1 MLTKQVVGLPES
13 VDVSINGYTDGVLPG
28 LPSCLAMPRKAV
40 NRPEDLSTSAPVAAA
55 SACVTIAEAVP
66 EPLLNDEPVQE
77 YAEKLRR
84 GKSFLN
90 LVLVN
95 VATGINQHRLRQIR
109 ATVKGDTEVINLYS
123 ETEKIGALQKQAIAR
138 LERLFR
144 AVLKKP
150 VFWQQSAQWILSR
163 LEQWKR
169 EGRMPADC
177 SIPGLL
183 SVETDPALPEE
194 AAWQESIVVSACAF
208 YTASEWMRN
217 LDLSDLSVEDVEKL
231 LGIRSPDSFIADP
244 ARFQG
249 REIERVATGYP
260 ILTGAQA
267 LINSQWEDGE
277 YPYWRKLVGEGFIQ
291 HNIVRQSPSNRQ
303 FELVP
308 GKAAWE
314 IIQQFGPEAAYVLL
328 IFSSYATDSDEPWE
342 QQIRLKG
349 TDLIKLFGWDKRTDI
364 TLGQKLKKIGHLVEL
379 VCSLS
384 VLISNINVGA
394 NRYNVARGAMWLL
407 EELEYSGQLALT
419 VDANKPGSLQYE
431 AGDPDELYIKVRPG
445 SWTEKFLNAKDLNG
459 GKEALCQYG
468 YLAKSTLQINPY
480 RQRLASKLAIFLTVM
495 SRIRRDGRYEVGT
508 LLERLEPKEL
518 VETIQTSKQR
528 RNVLIT
534 QWDNAL
540 LTLHELGWQIEF
552 DEATYPECIRP
563 EWSLATELE
572 HNRTRPRNWL
582 ALWLKAIVTIKPTVL
597 IQEKL
602 GAVRVANSKQRLEP
616 LPPLGAGAERS
627 REITGAELLA
637 ALDAKGWSKAML
649 AKKLEVDRSLITRW
663 VKGERAIQPKHQSQI
678 QALLEI

>member
-1 MLTKQVVGLPES
+1 M
-13 VDVSINGYTDGVLPG
+13 SISNTQ
-28 LPSCLAMPRKAV
+28 RKANMSPPSKTLTLKNDSAECSEV
-40 NRPEDLSTSAPVAAA
+40 LSDAAQ
-55 SACVTIAEAVP
+55 VT
-66 EPLLNDEPVQE
+66 E

-90 LVLVN
+90 LVLMN
-95 VATGINQHRLRQIR
+95 VATGINQHRLRQLR
-109 ATVKGDTEVINLYS
+109 ATVKGETDVINFYS

-138 LERLFR
+138 LEKLFKL
-144 AVLKKP
+144 VLKKD
-150 VFWQQSAQWILSR
+150 VFWEQSANWILVR
-163 LEQWKR
+163 LAQWQLD
-169 EGRMPADC
+169 GRMPADC
-177 SIPGLL
+177 SIPGVL
-183 SVETDPALPEE
+183 SVDADPTLPEE
-194 AAWQESIVVSACAF
+194 EAWQESIVISACAF
-208 YTASEWMRN
+208 YTASEWLRN
-217 LDLSDLSVEDVEKL
+217 LDLSSFSVEDVEKL
-231 LGIRSPDSFIADP
+231 LGIRATNVFVADP
-244 ARFQG
+244 ELFQG
-249 REIERVATGYP
+249 RDIERVATGYP

-291 HNIVRQSPSNRQ
+291 HNIVRQSPTSQQ

-349 TDLIKLFGWDKRTDI
+349 TDLIKLFGWDRRTDI

-407 EELEYSGQLALT
+407 EELEYAGQLALT
-419 VDANKPGSLQYE
+419 VDTSKPGSLQYE

-518 VETIQTSKQR
+518 LELIQTSKQK
-528 RNVLIT
+528 RNTLIT

-552 DEATYPECIRP
+552 DDGTYPECIRP
-563 EWSLATELE
+563 EWSLTDNIDES
-572 HNRTRPRNWL
+572 RVRPRNWL
-582 ALWLKAIVTIKPTVL
+582 PIWLKAIVTIKPTIL

-602 GAVRVANSKQRLEP
+602 GNVRSHHSRQRTESFAIADDSLSRSKV
-616 LPPLGAGAERS
+616 
-627 REITGAELLA
+627 ITGAELVA
-637 ALDAKGWSKAML
+637 ALDAKGWSKAQL
-649 AKKLEVDRSLITRW
+649 AKSLGVDRSLITRW
-663 VKGERAIQPKHQSQI
+663 IKGERTIQPKHQTQI
-678 QALLEI
+678 QSLLGI

>member
-1 MLTKQVVGLPES
+1 MATSTTSHEQSVQPCSESRPTEVESPDLCLKVFLDVDQVK
-13 VDVSINGYTDGVLPG
+13 D
-28 LPSCLAMPRKAV
+28 
-40 NRPEDLSTSAPVAAA
+40 
-55 SACVTIAEAVP
+55 
-66 EPLLNDEPVQE
+66 
-77 YAEKLRR
+77 YAEKLRSS
-84 GKSFLN
+84 KSFLN
-90 LVLVN
+90 LVLIN

-109 ATVKGDTEVINLYS
+109 SKVKGESDLINLYS

-138 LERLFR
+138 LEKLFKSI
-144 AVLKKP
+144 LKKET
-150 VFWQQSAQWILSR
+150 FWEEAASWILSR
-163 LEQWKR
+163 LHQWQAD
-169 EGRMPADC
+169 ERMPSDC

-183 SVETDPALPEE
+183 SVDADPNLPEE
-194 AAWQESIVVSACAF
+194 EAWQESIVLSACAF
-208 YTASEWMRN
+208 YTASEWLRH
-217 LDLSDLSVEDVEKL
+217 LDLTGFSIEDVEKL
-231 LGIRSPDSFIADP
+231 LGIRSPDTLATNP
-244 ARFQG
+244 ALFQG

-277 YPYWRKLVGEGFIQ
+277 YPYWKKPVGEGFIQ
-291 HNIVRQSPSNRQ
+291 HNIVRQSPSTQ
-303 FELVP
+303 QIELVP

-349 TDLIKLFGWDKRTDI
+349 TDLVKLFGWDKRTDI

-384 VLISNINVGA
+384 VLISNINVGS

-407 EELEYSGQLALT
+407 EELEYAGQLALT
-419 VDANKPGSLQYE
+419 VDTHQPGTMKYE

-445 SWTEKFLNAKDLNG
+445 SWTEKFLNAKDLS
-459 GKEALCQYG
+459 GKESLCQYG

-480 RQRLASKLAIFLTVM
+480 RQRLASKLAIFLTIM

-518 VETIQTSKQR
+518 MTAVQQSKQR
-528 RNVLIT
+528 RNGLIT

-552 DEATYPECIRP
+552 DDETYPDCIRP
-563 EWSLATELE
+563 EWSLADESGQS
-572 HNRTRPRNWL
+572 RIRPRNWL
-582 ALWLKAIVTIKPTVL
+582 SLWLKAIIVIKPTSL

-602 GAVRVANSKQRLEP
+602 GAVRSLSAKQKPTL
-616 LPPLGAGAERS
+616 LPSGDDALGRT
-627 REITGAELLA
+627 RDMTGAELMV
-637 ALDAKGWSKAML
+637 ALDAKGWSKAQL
-649 AKKLEVDRSLITRW
+649 AKSLGVDRSLITRW
-663 VKGERAIQPKHQSQI
+663 IKGERVIQPKHQHQI
-678 QALLEI
+678 QTLLEM

>member
-1 MLTKQVVGLPES
+1 MASSAGNSKS
-13 VDVSINGYTDGVLPG
+13 DKRSSSAAI
-28 LPSCLAMPRKAV
+28 A
-40 NRPEDLSTSAPVAAA
+40 LSTDSAALSRV
-55 SACVTIAEAVP
+55 EK
-66 EPLLNDEPVQE
+66 
-77 YAEKLRR
+77 YAEKLQQ

-90 LVLVN
+90 LVLIN

-109 ATVKGDTEVINLYS
+109 SNTKGDADIINLYN

-138 LERLFR
+138 LEKLFR
-144 AVLKKP
+144 SVLKQE
-150 VFWQQSAQWILSR
+150 VFWQQTAIWILNH
-163 LEQWKR
+163 LDQWKR

-177 SIPGLL
+177 SIPGVL
-183 SVETDPALPEE
+183 SIESDPTLPEE
-194 AAWQESIVVSACAF
+194 DAWQESVVTSACAF
-208 YTASEWMRN
+208 YTASEWLRH
-217 LDLSDLSVEDVEKL
+217 LDLSNFAAEDFEKL
-231 LGIRSPDSFIADP
+231 LGIRTADSFVADP
-244 ARFQG
+244 LLFQQ
-249 REIERVATGYP
+249 RDIERVATGYP

-291 HNIVRQSPSNRQ
+291 HNIVRQTASNQ
-303 FELVP
+303 QIELVP

-328 IFSSYATDSDEPWE
+328 IFSSYATDSDQPWE

-349 TDLIKLFGWDKRTDI
+349 TDLIKLFGWDRRTDI
-364 TLGQKLKKIGHLVEL
+364 TLGQKLKKIGRLVEL

-407 EELEYSGQLALT
+407 EELEYSGQLTLT
-419 VDANKPGSLQYE
+419 VDVNQPGSLCYE
-431 AGDPDELYIKVRPG
+431 PGEPDELYIKVRPG
-445 SWTEKFLNAKDLNG
+445 SWTEKFLNARDLNG

-480 RQRLASKLAIFLTVM
+480 RQRLASKLAIFLTIM

-518 VETIQTSKQR
+518 LATIQTSKQR
-528 RNVLIT
+528 RNTLIT

-552 DEATYPECIRP
+552 DAETYPDCIRP
-563 EWSLATELE
+563 DWSLTENLE
-572 HNRTRPRNWL
+572 EARIRPRHWL
-582 ALWLKAIVTIKPTVL
+582 SIWLRAIVTIKPTPL

-602 GAVRVANSKQRLEP
+602 GAVRTAHAKPKSEP
-616 LPPLGAGAERS
+616 LAWVEDSLDKPKAIAGS
-627 REITGAELLA
+627 DLLA
-637 ALDAKGWSKAML
+637 ALDAKGWSKAQL
-649 AKKLEVDRSLITRW
+649 AKSLGVDRSLITRW
-663 VKGERAIQPKHQSQI
+663 IKGERTIQPKYQQQI
-678 QALLEI
+678 QTLLEM

>member
-1 MLTKQVVGLPES
+1 MNTAQSRDMLSLPATSLLLDDGAHAEVV
-13 VDVSINGYTDGVLPG
+13 
-28 LPSCLAMPRKAV
+28 
-40 NRPEDLSTSAPVAAA
+40 
-55 SACVTIAEAVP
+55 EAVVT
-66 EPLLNDEPVQE
+66 ETSRIQE
-77 YAEKLRR
+77 YATKLRN

-95 VATGINQHRLRQIR
+95 VATGINQHRLRQTC
-109 ATVKGDTEVINLYS
+109 AKVKGDAEVINLYN

-138 LERLFR
+138 LEKLFKG
-144 AVLKKP
+144 VLRKDA
-150 VFWQQSAQWILSR
+150 FWEQTALWIVSR
-163 LEQWKR
+163 LDQWKT
-169 EGRMPADC
+169 EGRMPSDC
-177 SIPGLL
+177 SIPGVLTVEGDSTL
-183 SVETDPALPEE
+183 SEE
-194 AAWQESIVVSACAF
+194 DAWQESIVISACAF
-208 YTASEWMRN
+208 YTASEWLRN
-217 LDLSDLSVEDVEKL
+217 LDLSGLSVEDVEKL
-231 LGIRSPDSFIADP
+231 LGIRAADSFVADP
-244 ARFQG
+244 GLFQG
-249 REIERVATGYP
+249 RDIERVATGYP

-267 LINSQWEDGE
+267 LINNQWEDGE

-291 HNIVRQSPSNRQ
+291 HNIVRQSPSSRQ
-303 FELVP
+303 IELVP

-342 QQIRLKG
+342 QQIRLRG

-364 TLGQKLKKIGHLVEL
+364 TLGQKLKKIGNLVEL

-384 VLISNINVGA
+384 VLISNINVGS

-419 VDANKPGSLQYE
+419 IDAETPGALQYE

-480 RQRLASKLAIFLTVM
+480 RQRLASKLAIFLTIM

-508 LLERLEPKEL
+508 LLERIEPKEL
-518 VETIQTSKQR
+518 IEAVQTSKQR
-528 RNVLIT
+528 RNSLIT

-552 DEATYPECIRP
+552 DPATYPECIRP
-563 EWSLATELE
+563 DWSVEEELE
-572 HNRTRPRNWL
+572 QPRIRPRNWL
-582 ALWLKAIVTIKPTVL
+582 PLWLKAIVTIKPTAL

-602 GAVRVANSKQRLEP
+602 GAVRNSSNKQKTD
-616 LPPLGAGAERS
+616 LPALPGESFERS
-627 REITGAELLA
+627 RPMTGAELMA
-637 ALDAKGWSKAML
+637 ALDAKGWSKAQL
-649 AKKLEVDRSLITRW
+649 AKSLGIDRSLITRW
-663 VKGERAIQPKHQSQI
+663 IKGERTIQPKHQSQI
-678 QALLEI
+678 QALLEL